1 MEHRPT
7 PLVAPVYGIKYDG
20 TNSATIAETIT
31 DFTVTAETVN
41 DLTFTSGGTTHTVAR
56 GGHIVYTNGVVTGVY
71 QNDDDFGD
79 AWARVAPACH
89 EHVLTLET
97 GKY

>member
-1 MEHRPT
+1 MEHKPT
-7 PLVAPVYGIKYDG
+7 PLVEPVYGIKYDG
-20 TNSATIAETIT
+20 TNSAHIAETIA
-31 DFTVTAETVN
+31 DFTVNTETVT
-41 DLTFTSGGTTHTVAR
+41 DLTFTSGGTSRTVAR
-56 GGHIVYTNGVVTGVY
+56 GGHIVYKNGVVTAVY
-71 QNDDDFGD
+71 QNDDDFTD